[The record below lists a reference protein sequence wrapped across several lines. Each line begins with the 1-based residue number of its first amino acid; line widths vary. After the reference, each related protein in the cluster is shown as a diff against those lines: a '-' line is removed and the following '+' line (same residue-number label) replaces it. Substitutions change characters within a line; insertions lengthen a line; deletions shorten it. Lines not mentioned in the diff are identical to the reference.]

1 MNNHLITI
9 TPEGKVDPV
18 MVTLSAGDTVRFQN
32 DAGALAVLK
41 FRKKSLF
48 GEFVYRIEGGTALPL
63 HIHRKASSDTYF
75 YEAKLESD
83 TKPKPGSPCIILD

>member
-1 MNNHLITI
+1 MNKHLITI

-32 DAGALAVLK
+32 DAGAPAVLK
-41 FRKKSLF
+41 FQEKSLF
-48 GEFVYRIEGGTALPL
+48 GKIVYRIKGGTALPL

-75 YEAKLESD
+75 YEVKLESD
-83 TKPKPGSPCIILD
+83 MKPRPGSPCIILD